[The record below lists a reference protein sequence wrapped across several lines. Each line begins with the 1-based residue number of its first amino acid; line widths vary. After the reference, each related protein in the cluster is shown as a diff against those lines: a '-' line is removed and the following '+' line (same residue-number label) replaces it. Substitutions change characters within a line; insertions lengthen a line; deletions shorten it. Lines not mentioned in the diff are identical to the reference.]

1 MKRLALAALAA
12 VMVPGVG
19 MLSASAT
26 APALLKPMNY
36 VSSGSVRVGGKT
48 IDYKA
53 VVGTLI
59 VHPKGYDDAPQEK
72 KNNNPTAVSS
82 MSYVAYFKKGANPG
96 RRPITFL
103 YNGGPGSATI
113 WLHMGAFGPKRVVTG
128 DHTHTPAAP
137 YGLVNNKYSLL
148 DASDLVFVDAP
159 GTGFGR
165 IAGKNAKK
173 DFYGTDVDAYAFS
186 RFIMQFLSKY
196 NRWNSPKYLFGESY
210 GTPRSAALINILEND
225 DNIDFNGVIL
235 LSQILDYS
243 DSIDL
248 TKGNP
253 GNDRPFELALP
264 SYAAVAWY
272 HHKLPGQPIA
282 QKDLPAF
289 LHRVAHYA
297 MTTYA
302 EALNRGTSLDAA
314 EKLAVAKQLHLYTGL
329 PVDYLMRA
337 DLRVNGGQFRH
348 ELQIADDLTTGR
360 LDARFS
366 GPSMDPLS
374 EFAYYDPQSAAISS
388 AYVAAF
394 NSYVRDDLGYTGKIA
409 YRPDAHNIGHW
420 NFLHQPPGYPFKK
433 TQALNVM
440 PDLAAAMKANPD
452 LHVMVNGGYFDLAT
466 VFYQGWYEMH
476 HLSIP
481 QSLTKNIQ
489 YHYYMSGHMVYV
501 HVPSLKHLHKN
512 VVAFIRSTDNVN

>member
-1 MKRLALAALAA
+1 MKRFAYAALAALLI
-12 VMVPGVG
+12 PGAG
-19 MLSASAT
+19 MLAASAA
-26 APALLKPMNY
+26 APALLKPMDY
-36 VSSGSVRVGGKT
+36 VSSGHVRINGDS
-48 IDYKA
+48 IDYKS

-59 VHPKGYDDAPQEK
+59 VHPKSYDDAPQEK
-72 KNNNPTAVSS
+72 KNDNPTAVSS
-82 MSYVAYFKKGANPG
+82 MSYVAYFKKGANPS

-113 WLHMGAFGPKRVVTG
+113 WLHMGAFGPRRVVTA

-137 YGLVNNKYSLL
+137 YQLVNNDESLL

-165 IAGKNAKK
+165 VAGKDAKK

-186 RFIMQFLSKY
+186 RFIIQFLSKY

-225 DNIDFNGVIL
+225 DDIDFNGVIL

-272 HHKLPGQPIA
+272 HHKLPGAPVA
-282 QKDLPAF
+282 EKDLPAF

-302 EALNRGTSLDAA
+302 IALNRGTSLDPQT
-314 EKLAVAKQLHLYTGL
+314 KLEVAKQLHMYTGL
-329 PVDYLMRA
+329 PVSYLLRA
-337 DLRVNGGQFRH
+337 NLRVNGGQFRQ
-348 ELQIADDLTTGR
+348 ELQIDNDLTTGR

-366 GPSMDPLS
+366 GPAMDPLS
-374 EFAYYDPQSAAISS
+374 EFAEYDPQSAAISS

-394 NSYVRDDLGYTGKIA
+394 NSYVRQKLDYTGTVA
-409 YRPDAHNIGHW
+409 YKPDAGNIRHW
-420 NFLHQPPGYPFKK
+420 NFLHQPPGMPFKK

-440 PDLAAAMKANPD
+440 PDLADAMKANPN

-466 VFYQGWYEMH
+466 VYYQGWYEMH

-481 QSLTKNIQ
+481 QSLTKNIE

-501 HVPSLKHLHKN
+501 HVPSLVHLHDN
-512 VVAFIRSTDNVN
+512 VVAFIRATDNVK